1 MISLIKKFSFVKR
14 ILFCALVF
22 YLFIPVIAMQEH
34 SDEVKSYKETCPLLL
49 YPAPTKYLTVDLKQQ
64 DGAFCVPFDHKQP
77 YKINYQFDG
86 TSVAQLFTN
95 GQDIFFES
103 LSPEKHNFTF
113 TNPLKAGM
121 LALNTQGKFIFEQ
134 PVDVEAARINCEI
147 VELQNRTEFSSA
159 KECLLGAQYVNNNGH
174 LKCADLLFKG
184 DRLNCMPGSSV
195 TVNGSTFVAAVK
207 GFFNAGKFSCA
218 KEMAVETDSFKN
230 VGSLETEGLNCTGDK
245 VVNTGLITIKDYFCG
260 DCKTF
265 DNQSKWN
272 VQKNFLLKSKEFFST
287 RGSRLYVAGDLKVAA
302 GNIYLSGCTSVD
314 NLALLNVS
322 DHATLSAPFYAR
334 ILYLDSKDFITCHP
348 HAEFVIEH
356 HLGLKAKGF
365 ISYAGSIFEKSI
377 NRAAS
382 SSGKKID
389 PLLEMFPH
397 GVFLYSEKGSLK
409 KSGAIIAKDGTVC
422 LGAKGRLTHT
432 GLTDAG
438 FYKDSRLL
446 MNAEDLIFEKKSVL
460 KSSYAQLIAKNDL
473 HQEGSIEVKQQL
485 QMIGSHV
492 AQQGTVNVGEI
503 LTIKADDISANTSSL
518 IRSKILALEA
528 KAKISNQGNIKAEEY
543 LAIEAPIIELE
554 KTSHIQASIAGL
566 KAADQISNQGSVKV
580 EEQLAIK
587 GSIIDL
593 GQTSDIQASIADL
606 RATDQ
611 ILNQGS
617 IQAEDKLAIRSDI
630 VINKGSIA
638 AGNAQVNANKTLWNG
653 GKLSSQQELIVNA
666 YKSVNTW
673 NSVIEAG
680 NYRRR
685 CLFGWEMGSCTVQ
698 NNDLNS
704 IVAFNLGV
712 VRPGNWSFKNDI
724 CSRDNLWNVGKTAGI
739 MGLSYACPPV
749 GTTLGMISAVYGLS
763 QVGNRLA
770 TIAKEKADLG
780 ETPEVSDLIP
790 IYCQQKDL
798 AISTALSL
806 ATIYR
811 GSSDLAKGAADYY
824 NRPKPINPKFKDFLA
839 KALATHIEPIPIAKQ
854 QLINFNIL
862 RASVIN
868 DVVADVRPDGAATCI
883 EKVGTIA
890 GDICTE
896 NNMWRVGELAFAMSP
911 SQYHWLHVPFSALK
925 LGRITYRDWDA
936 FFKRLEVSINTAPE
950 IQQSKTSI
958 AFINTDF
965 GANSKTI
972 KGLAPGLM
980 SMLNV
985 NNSSDALLNIDLSST
1000 LGVSGNSRSLLALNG
1015 GSSLFAGGYTLQTG
1029 YGFNIGTLGA
1039 MNLNINAA
1047 KTYNTGAQSLLC
1059 GITGSLAAENL
1070 GLDGSMCM
1078 EDQLSIEAKNN
1089 IRLGA
1094 QAHAKNI
1101 GIKGSNVN
1109 LQKESNIVGE
1119 NSSVIAHTL
1128 TPDGNINVTKQ
1139 SILQSDNKIYLTGK
1153 ICAGNSHIQAP
1164 EVTIK
1169 EESQISGEASSI
1181 VANTITHDGNI
1192 NVTGQSVLNAKEKVT
1207 VRGKMYAAGTYIQ
1220 GEEADLQKTS
1230 EVSGGQVAVTADVVG
1245 ADGKINLAGHLGIE
1259 AKKSVTLNTKIDAGS
1274 ALVNA
1279 PEILLKEGN
1288 SVKALANDDQTKSG
1302 FVIFRG
1308 DNITNYGSVEA
1319 TNAKMNANKML
1330 WNGGKFSAQK
1340 ELEINAYT
1348 FVSTWKSV
1356 IEAQNYKR
1364 NCFFAFEVGSRTTQH
1379 DDLNSMAAFNI
1390 GVLRSGNWTFKDDVF
1405 TWNNAF
1411 NVGIATGLAG
1421 VSYACPVF
1429 GAGIGVGSALYK
1441 LYQIPYKL
1449 AEIRQ
1454 ATAELNKMGNVEF
1467 SDRIPI
1473 YCKQK
1478 DLAVSTVA
1486 SLVTLGC
1493 AGAGVWKYFNKPEPL
1508 LKGPIPDLTILG
1520 RLADKDLDL
1529 NAKAVAFNL
1538 LKKSLRKKPLIDFNL
1553 SRVMTKG
1560 LVACLKPVQTSNTL
1574 SAADCAKNLSVMAY
1588 DACTEDNF
1596 WKAGEVAFT
1605 LSPSEYHW
1613 LHAPFVAIKHG
1624 RIAYRDW
1631 NKFFEPLAEKI
1642 AQTKEFDKS
1651 VAWINQDFGPNLKTL
1666 KALAPSLVTVL
1677 DSRQSSDSLVNFD
1690 FGSTLGVSGN
1700 SRSLCTVNGGSS
1712 LFVGGYTLDTVYGC
1726 NKGNLGAMH
1735 LNINAVKAYKLG
1747 SQSSLYG
1754 ITGSVNAQDIDVHGN
1769 INMVDTAT
1777 LNATHQIR
1785 MHEGATTNAKVV
1797 TIMAPSLVGA
1807 QGNSISST
1815 EHTYLR
1821 VSHIDNKGTI
1831 NGVVALEYTGPA
1843 EQLNSIGKMDHLQ
1856 YSGTLEGNIADRL
1869 ACGRG
1874 DLLHIN
1880 QGGSVTVSAKDQ
1892 DVHLKEQHDISHTF
1906 NAKTEGNI
1914 YLDEKIVSQGSI
1926 SLHGKNVTHD
1936 SVLANNAV
1944 DIDACQHVIAQSKI
1958 ERHSDGVNYQDT
1970 VKQVVVRGGDSTH
1983 VYAKNGHIDYKGV
1996 KIGSGKE
2003 GTLLMADNGKVI
2015 MDAVFAEKYTEEYHA
2030 NRKGREGTWT
2040 KETSTTAH
2048 VSEFDSEG
2056 VVVIHAGDSCELTG
2070 TKFNAR
2076 GGVIAYG
2083 KHGVHGY
2090 DAHDTCKSTTDYKK
2104 DGGWFRTTKDDHIEA
2119 ITSTA
2124 KPVEF
2129 KGGVAPIIT
2138 SDEKI
2143 VLSFINDADTI
2154 TLNAPEV
2161 QSLLSKNALCSSSTK
2176 VSDNFVWQS
2185 KASGQKTDV
2194 VAVPGFQGTINT
2206 NAHHFYIEQVNERAS
2221 AIINNNNVDGKI
2233 TRMLFDEIHNKQA
2246 RRTMGPTKAASAVIA
2261 MAVTFGTAG
2270 VGSAAGAT
2278 LATAVGCKSAV
2289 ATAMITNMTSA
2300 TVSSL
2305 SVLATDALIR
2315 NGGDI
2320 DATARSLAK
2329 TNTLKFLAL
2338 SAVTAGAMTRAGQA
2352 FNQMGLPAVQSAKTF
2367 GERVAYA
2374 APREMAN
2381 AAIRTTCAVAA
2392 GENFKDAAKQNLR
2405 YAVAGT
2411 VGTACASQIG
2421 DAYAKDE
2428 INPIT
2433 HKLLHTA
2440 VGAAEGAI
2448 IGGASGAV
2456 AGGLG
2461 AAVAETVA
2469 DLSAPAKP
2477 SIEKIKE
2484 LEVALGR
2491 PFTQEEFIQHWD
2503 GQARTYMQSISST
2516 AATSQLAAGTV
2527 ALLIGQDVAI
2537 ATDAAALAIDN
2548 NFFVLATYGLAAAGV
2563 AYSAYNVYSAY
2574 ETEGASAAL
2583 TQLGIEVT
2591 IEIAGIAASRVAGKV
2606 IYKVG
2611 QATYPTVKAAVD
2623 SVLQSN
2629 PGLGCALGSIADKI
2643 IIGAEKI
2650 NQSALGKAVYK
2661 MEAALL
2667 EQESKIAARLGFNC
2681 GGTAKSVVGHEVHI
2695 ATDALASVEAKRES
2709 IRQIVM
2715 NRERKITIEEA
2726 HMLGFRAP
2734 KIDKLGGFDKTTGII
2749 KYHTEWSGGMENAQ
2763 QVFESLRKE
2772 FGNKKLI
2779 PDVDVVEKGIRRILY
2794 KFEDGRKIQLRGV
2807 GKSGHPKIE
2816 IWDTINNIEEKITF
2830 KKAI

>member
-1 MISLIKKFSFVKR
+1 MISLIKKFSFVKH

-22 YLFIPVIAMQEH
+22 HLFIPVIAMQEY
-34 SDEVKSYKETCPLLL
+34 SDEVQSDKGKCSLLL

-207 GFFNAGKFSCA
+207 GFFNAGKFFCA

-287 RGSRLYVAGDLKVAA
+287 RGSRLYVGGDLKVAA

-314 NLALLNVS
+314 NLALLNAS

-377 NRAAS
+377 NRAAA

-528 KAKISNQGNIKAEEY
+528 KAKISNQGNIKAEE
-543 LAIEAPIIELE
+543 LVAMKAP
-554 KTSHIQASIAGL
+554 T
-566 KAADQISNQGSVKV
+566 
-580 EEQLAIK
+580 
-587 GSIIDL
+587 IDL
-593 GQTSDIQASIADL
+593 GQNSRVQAPTTDL
-606 RATDQ
+606 KAKEEMS
-611 ILNQGS
+611 NQGS
-617 IQAEDKLAIRSDI
+617 IQAKDKLAIRSDI
-630 VINKGSIA
+630 VINNGSIA
-638 AGNAQVNANKTLWNG
+638 AGNAQVNANKMLWNG
-653 GKLSSQQELIVNA
+653 GKVSAQEELIINA

-673 NSVIEAG
+673 NSVIEARD
-680 NYRRR
+680 YRRR
-685 CLFGWEMGSCTVQ
+685 CVYGWEFGSCTAQ

-704 IVAFNLGV
+704 IVACNLGV
-712 VRPGNWSFKNDI
+712 VRSGNWSFKKDI
-724 CSRDNLWNVGKTAGI
+724 CTRNNLWNVGKTAGI

-749 GTTLGMISAVYGLS
+749 GTTLSVMSALYGLS
-763 QVGNRLA
+763 QVGNSWAVIQAEEAAIGQSRE
-770 TIAKEKADLG
+770 I
-780 ETPEVSDLIP
+780 SDLIP
-790 IYCQQKDL
+790 IYCQKKDL
-798 AISTALSL
+798 AISTILSA
-806 ATIYR
+806 ATVCR
-811 GSSDLAKGAADYY
+811 AGLGATDYY
-824 NRPKPINPKFKDFLA
+824 NNQLSGDLRNLVRFVIK
-839 KALATHIEPIPIAKQ
+839 
-854 QLINFNIL
+854 QLIGSSN
-862 RASVIN
+862 ASYAQSGSATLVF
-868 DVVADVRPDGAATCI
+868 DMGTCI
-883 EKVGTIA
+883 QNISKVA
-890 GDICTE
+890 RDNCNE
-896 NNMWRVGELAFAMSP
+896 NNLWRAGEIAFVMSP
-911 SQYHWLHVPFSALK
+911 NKFHWLHAPFVAAK
-925 LGRITYRDWDA
+925 LGRITYRDWNT
-936 FFKRLEVSINTAPE
+936 FFKTGEASVYARSE
-950 IQQSKTSI
+950 IQQGDNSVTW
-958 AFINTDF
+958 FNPDF

-972 KGLAPGLM
+972 KRLAPGLM

-985 NNSSDALLNIDLSST
+985 NNSSDALLNIDLSSI

-1015 GSSLFAGGYTLQTG
+1015 GSSLFAGGYALQTG

-1059 GITGSLAAENL
+1059 GITGSMAAENL
-1070 GLDGSMCM
+1070 ELDGSMCM
-1078 EDQLSIEAKNN
+1078 EDHLSIEAKNN

-1094 QAHAKNI
+1094 QVHAKNI
-1101 GIKGSNVN
+1101 GVKGSNVS
-1109 LQKESNIVGE
+1109 LQKESSIVGE

-1128 TPDGNINVTKQ
+1128 
-1139 SILQSDNKIYLTGK
+1139 
-1153 ICAGNSHIQAP
+1153 
-1164 EVTIK
+1164 
-1169 EESQISGEASSI
+1169 
-1181 VANTITHDGNI
+1181 THDGNI
-1192 NVTGQSVLNAKEKVT
+1192 NVTGQSVLNAKEKVCGEGKVNAGSNIIQGKEVHIPERFQISGGESNIQGDLITHDGNISVTGQSVLNAKGKVT

-1230 EVSGGQVAVTADVVG
+1230 EVSGGQAEVTADIID
-1245 ADGKINLAGHLGIE
+1245 ANGKIDLTGHLGIE
-1259 AKKSVTLNTKIDAGS
+1259 ARTQVTMNTKIDAGS

-1288 SVKALANDDQTKSG
+1288 SVKALANDDQTKPG

-1319 TNAKMNANKML
+1319 TNAKINANNKL

-1356 IEAQNYKR
+1356 IGAQNYKR
-1364 NCFFAFEVGSRTTQH
+1364 NCFFSLEVGSRTTQH

-1390 GVLRSGNWTFKDDVF
+1390 GVLRSGNWSFKEDVC

-1411 NVGIATGLAG
+1411 NVGIATGIAG
-1421 VSYACPVF
+1421 ISYACPPA
-1429 GAGIGVGSALYK
+1429 GAAIGAASALYK

-1449 AEIRQ
+1449 AEITQ
-1454 ATAELNKMGNVEF
+1454 AEAELNKMGNVEF

-1478 DLAVSTVA
+1478 DLAVSTVS

-1493 AGAGVWKYFNKPEPL
+1493 AGVGVWKHFNKPAPNPVVVNVELNPGEMDVLKLRRILEKQGIQPIKNPYYPYQVLNPARRHLYEMMSKNQAAHPINPASTLLNDLKLRAIMGNNWARTIEPL
-1508 LKGPIPDLTILG
+1508 HVVSTTSDFKFGEFINSLALG
-1520 RLADKDLDL
+1520 ARS
-1529 NAKAVAFNL
+1529 VGE
-1538 LKKSLRKKPLIDFNL
+1538 DF
-1553 SRVMTKG
+1553 
-1560 LVACLKPVQTSNTL
+1560 AL
-1574 SAADCAKNLSVMAY
+1574 SAADYAKNLSVMAY
-1588 DACTEDNF
+1588 DACTEDNC
-1596 WKAGEVAFT
+1596 WRAGEVAFT

-1642 AQTKEFDKS
+1642 AQAQEFDKS
-1651 VAWINQDFGPNLKTL
+1651 VAWINPDFGPNLKTL

-1677 DSRQSSDSLVNFD
+1677 DSRQSSDALVNFD

-1712 LFVGGYTLDTVYGC
+1712 LFVGGYILDTVYGF

-1735 LNINAVKAYKLG
+1735 LNINAAKTYRLG
-1747 SQSSLYG
+1747 SRSSLYG
-1754 ITGSVNAQDIDVHGN
+1754 ITGSVSAQDIDVHGN

-1785 MHEGATTNAKVV
+1785 MQGGATTNAKVV
-1797 TIMAPSLVGA
+1797 NIIAPSLLGA
-1807 QGNSISST
+1807 QENSITST

-1821 VSHIDNKGTI
+1821 VSHLDNKGTI

-1936 SVLANNAV
+1936 SLLANNAV
-1944 DIDACQHVIAQSKI
+1944 DIDACQNVIARSKV
-1958 ERHSDGVNYQDT
+1958 ERQSDGVNYQDT
-1970 VKQVVVRGGDSTH
+1970 VKQVVVRGGDSTRVH
-1983 VYAKNGHIDYKGV
+1983 AKNGHIDYKGV

-2003 GTLLMADNGKVI
+2003 GTLLMAENGKVI
-2015 MDAVFAEKYTEEYHA
+2015 ADAVFAEKYTEEYHA
-2030 NRKGREGTWT
+2030 NKKSREGTWT

-2048 VSEFDSEG
+2048 ISDFDSEG

-2070 TKFNAR
+2070 TKFNAQ

-2083 KHGVHGY
+2083 RNGVHGH

-2104 DGGWFRTTKDDHIEA
+2104 DGGRVRTTKDDHVETV
-2119 ITSTA
+2119 TSTA

-2138 SDEKI
+2138 SDEQI
-2143 VLSFINDADTI
+2143 VLSCTNDAATI

-2161 QSLLSKNALCSSSTK
+2161 QCSLSKNVLCSNSSNANNNLFWKSEKSDQK
-2176 VSDNFVWQS
+2176 VDVTAGPTFQS
-2185 KASGQKTDV
+2185 SIT
-2194 VAVPGFQGTINT
+2194 T
-2206 NAHHFYIEQVNERAS
+2206 NAQKFYIEQVNGRAS
-2221 AIINNNNVDGKI
+2221 VIINNSNAGGEI
-2233 TRMLFDEIHNKQA
+2233 TRTLFDEIHTKQMY
-2246 RRTMGPTKAASAVIA
+2246 RKRGPTKAASAVIA
-2261 MAVTFGTAG
+2261 MAVTFATAG
-2270 VGSAAGAT
+2270 IGSTAGAT

-2305 SVLATDALIR
+2305 SVLATDALMR

-2338 SAVTAGAMTRAGQA
+2338 SALTAGAMTRAGQV

-2367 GERVAYA
+2367 GERIAYA
-2374 APREMAN
+2374 APREMAH
-2381 AAIRTTCAVAA
+2381 AAIRTTCAVAV
-2392 GENFKDAAKQNLR
+2392 GQNFKDAAKQNLR

-2411 VGTACASQIG
+2411 IGTACASQIG
-2421 DAYAKDE
+2421 DVYAQGE

-2503 GQARTYMQSISST
+2503 DQARTYMQAISST

-2583 TQLGIEVT
+2583 KQLGIEVT
-2591 IEIAGIAASRVAGKV
+2591 MEIAGVAASRVAGKV

-2623 SVLQSN
+2623 SVFQSN
-2629 PGLGCALGSIADKI
+2629 PGLGCALGSIAEKI

-2650 NQSALGKAVYK
+2650 NQSALGKAVHK

-2667 EQESKIAARLGFNC
+2667 EQESKIAARFGFNC
-2681 GGTAKSVVGHEVHI
+2681 IGAANSEVFASTPVGRPGSILNVATKNKPEIINGVKFTGHALDRMQERGILSPSVVLDIVKNPVQTYPGNRPDTYVY
-2695 ATDALASVEAKRES
+2695 
-2709 IRQIVM
+2709 IRDNLKVVANGAGDILTV
-2715 NRERKITIEEA
+2715 
-2726 HMLGFRAP
+2726 
-2734 KIDKLGGFDKTTGII
+2734 
-2749 KYHTEWSGGMENAQ
+2749 
-2763 QVFESLRKE
+2763 
-2772 FGNKKLI
+2772 I
-2779 PDVDVVEKGIRRILY
+2779 P
-2794 KFEDGRKIQLRGV
+2794 Q
-2807 GKSGHPKIE
+2807 
-2816 IWDTINNIEEKITF
+2816 
-2830 KKAI
+2830 